1 MTRWQV
7 GLVMGW
13 LSMGLAG
20 VWPVAADHGSS
31 HEHPHAKPSSP
42 LPAPQTPVSAAHQYF
57 TNVVL
62 VNQHG
67 ENMRLY
73 SDLLKDKVVVIG
85 SFFTQCEGACPMLS
99 AKFAQL
105 QDWLGERLQK
115 QVYLILFTVDP
126 ETDTP
131 EKLNTYAAKLK
142 AKPGW
147 YFMTGTK
154 QHVDWALY
162 KLGHYV
168 EKKEAHRNI
177 IIIGNE
183 PTGLWKKAL
192 SVATAEDL
200 VRILDSVLQDQ
211 G

>member
-1 MTRWQV
+1 MRRLSIW
-7 GLVMGW
+7 LFMGA
-13 LSMGLAG
+13 LSLALAG
-20 VWPVAADHGSS
+20 AWPVAADHGSS
-31 HEHPHAKPSSP
+31 GEHSHAKPPSP
-42 LPAPQTPVSAAHQYF
+42 QPAPEAPVSEAHKYF
-57 TNVVL
+57 TDVVL
-62 VNQHG
+62 VNQDG

-105 QDWLGERLQK
+105 QEWLGDRLK
-115 QVYLILFTVDP
+115 KEVNLILFSVDP
-126 ETDTP
+126 EIDTP
-131 EKLNTYAAKLK
+131 EKLKTYAAKLK

-147 YFMTGTK
+147 YFMSGPK
-154 QHVDWALY
+154 QNVDWALY

-177 IIIGNE
+177 VIIGNE
-183 PTGLWKKAL
+183 ATGLWKKAL
-192 SVATAEDL
+192 SLAKAEDL
-200 VRILDSVLQDQ
+200 VRILESVLQDQ